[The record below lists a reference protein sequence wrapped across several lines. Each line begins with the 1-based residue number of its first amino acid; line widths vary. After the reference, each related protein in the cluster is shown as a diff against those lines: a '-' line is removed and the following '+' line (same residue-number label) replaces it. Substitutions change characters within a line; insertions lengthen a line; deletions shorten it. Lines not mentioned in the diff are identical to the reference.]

1 VGVPDILPLM
11 PRVLEVTDVRKHYG
25 PVEALCG
32 VSLAV
37 EEGEMFGLLGPNG
50 AGKTTLLSILAGLLD
65 PSSGSARV
73 LGRLLDRNDFELK
86 RGIGIATQDVSLY
99 GELTGRE
106 NLEFFGRLY
115 GMRGPDLTRRVAEV
129 LEFTALTERAN
140 DRVGTYSG
148 GMKRRLNLGAAV
160 VHRPRILYLDEPTTG
175 VDPQSRNH
183 IFEEVRALNA
193 AGVTVI
199 YTSHYMEEVEALCP
213 RIAILDRGRVIAC
226 DTRTNLLRLLDG
238 TLTVRVDR
246 NLAAVAER
254 VGGLPGVKVLAAEGD
269 SLTLS
274 APDAKALTLQVVA
287 ILRELGVGLTGL
299 EAHEPSLEKVF
310 LHLTDT
316 KVRD

>member
-1 VGVPDILPLM
+1 M
-11 PRVLEVTDVRKHYG
+11 PPVLEVTDVRKHFG
-25 PVEALCG
+25 PVEALRG

-37 EEGEMFGLLGPNG
+37 DEGEMFGLLGPNG

-65 PSSGSARV
+65 PDSGSAR
-73 LGRLLDRNDFELK
+73 LFGRPLARNDFELK
-86 RGIGIATQDVSLY
+86 RSIGIATQDVSLY
-99 GELTGRE
+99 GELTARE

-129 LEFTALTERAN
+129 LEFTALAERAG

-193 AGVTVI
+193 GGVTVI
-199 YTSHYMEEVEALCP
+199 YTSHYMEEVQALCP

-226 DTRTNLLRLLDG
+226 DTRTNLLRMLDG
-238 TLTVRVDR
+238 TLAVRVGGDP
-246 NLAAVAER
+246 AAVAGR
-254 VGGLPGVKVLAAEGD
+254 VGRLPGVKVESVEGDTLTLAAAD
-269 SLTLS
+269 VH
-274 APDAKALTLQVVA
+274 AVTLQVVA
-287 ILRELGVGLTGL
+287 VLRELGVELTGL
-299 EAHEPSLEKVF
+299 EAHEPTLEKVF